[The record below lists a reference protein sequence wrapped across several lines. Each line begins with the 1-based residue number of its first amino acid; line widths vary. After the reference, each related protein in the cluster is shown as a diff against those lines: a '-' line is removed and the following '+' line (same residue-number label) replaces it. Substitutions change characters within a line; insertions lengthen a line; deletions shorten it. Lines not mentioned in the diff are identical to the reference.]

1 MRRDRL
7 PLHRAAS
14 LRGVMRIIVL
24 GMHRS
29 GTSAL
34 TRAIGLLGASM
45 GDETHLGKHW
55 ENVPLRHLNENL
67 MAQSGGRWDSPPAS
81 PDWLASEQTAAF
93 AADACT
99 TFDTEFGTTANVSV
113 WKDPRTCVTLP
124 FWLDRFD
131 DDPVLLFVYR
141 HPTEVAA
148 SLAAR
153 NDFGTGQAYALWERY
168 NADALRAAQGLP
180 TIVLGYADVVT
191 NPGAVLSSVAATL
204 ASWGAPLPN
213 DAMTT
218 DTGLVPQQ
226 RHHTASSASCIED
239 DIATRSQRELWDL
252 LRRID
257 GAHRKLVLPAPVSA
271 ASPLSAEILALAG
284 KLRAATQER
293 KSSRRSAGTRR
304 STRRRGDEKVSG
316 SADAGVMAHG
326 KAPP

>member
-1 MRRDRL
+1 
-7 PLHRAAS
+7 
-14 LRGVMRIIVL
+14 MRIIVL

-67 MAQSGGRWDSPPAS
+67 MARSGGGWDSPPAGS
-81 PDWLASEQTAAF
+81 DWLASERTAAF
-93 AADACT
+93 AETARA
-99 TFDTEFGTTANVSV
+99 TFDTEFGTTATVSV

-131 DDPVLLFVYR
+131 DDPVLLLVYR

-153 NDFGTGQAYALWERY
+153 NTFGTGQAYALWERY

-180 TIVLGYADVVT
+180 TIVLGYADVIT
-191 NPGAVLSSVAATL
+191 DPGAVLSSVAATL

-218 DTGLVPQQ
+218 DTGLLPQQ
-226 RHHTASSASCIED
+226 RHHTAASATCIED
-239 DIATRSQRELWDL
+239 AVVTRSQRGLWDL
-252 LRRID
+252 LRGLD
-257 GAHRKLVLPAPVSA
+257 GAHRQLVLPTPVPV
-271 ASPLSAEILALAG
+271 ASPLSAELLALAG
-284 KLRAATQER
+284 KLRAAGQER
-293 KSSRRSAGTRR
+293 KSSRHRPGTRR
-304 STRRRGDEKVSG
+304 AGRRRSDPTGSG
-316 SADAGVMAHG
+316 SPDDRVTAHG
-326 KAPP
+326 EAPP